1 MRTITSPLRFMSI
14 EFPYNVILNQNI
26 HQYYGVNLEPKDVYS
41 VLIYQYRFNLVVA
54 TVYIKKNGTKKK
66 KKNYIGLSILQNFD
80 ILISYR
86 NNISNFNSPSITHIR

>member
-26 HQYYGVNLEPKDVYS
+26 HQYYGVNLEPKEVYS

-54 TVYIKKNGTKKK
+54 TVYIKKNGMK

-80 ILISYR
+80 ILIPYR
-86 NNISNFNSPSITHIR
+86 NNIPNFNSLSITHIR